1 MSYFHDLSLVESEIA
16 NCMRCGNCQA
26 QCPYYRETKSESNV
40 ARGRIRL
47 AKAVLEGGL
56 PYSPALAERLECM
69 TCYACNAN
77 CPCGVKVDKILL
89 SARAAL
95 VRDGGAPALKKIMA
109 VALKNQRMLDLFIKA
124 AARTK
129 PLFLK
134 NHPLGGHLLRF
145 SLGTDGRRLIPPFTA
160 KPFRDTHQEY
170 ISVPGAKKTA
180 AVFTGCL
187 GNYVYPQTS
196 SAVVEVLTACGF
208 NVIIPKEQHCCGA
221 PLSLNGVVDAA
232 EVLAKSHVDIF
243 SNTKADVI
251 VTACGTCGESFK
263 KKYPELLD
271 GRASYAARAAEIASK
286 TYDIA
291 QIACEYILSGSQQ
304 LKEIGM
310 TVTYHEP
317 CHLGRGMGVV
327 NEPPALFKKIPGL
340 TFVPLKEP
348 SRCCGNAGS
357 FNITHYDLS
366 LKILKHKLADIDN
379 TGAETVVTGC
389 SACRM
394 QLADGMAREG
404 KKLRILHTAE
414 LLAMS
419 LGRGV

>member
-1 MSYFHDLSLVESEIA
+1 MSHFHDLSLVGEEIA

-47 AKAVLEGGL
+47 AKAILEGSL
-56 PYSPALAERLECM
+56 SYSPALAERLECM

-95 VRDGGAPALKKIMA
+95 VRDGGAPALKKVMA

-124 AARTK
+124 AAGAK

-134 NHPLGGHLLRF
+134 THPLGGHLLRF
-145 SLGTDGRRLIPPFTA
+145 SFGLDGRRIIPQFTA
-160 KPFRDTHQEY
+160 KSFRDSHPEY

-180 AVFTGCL
+180 ALFTGCL
-187 GNYVYPQTS
+187 GNYVYPKTP
-196 SAVVEVLTACGF
+196 SAVVEILTKSGF

-232 EVLAKSHVDIF
+232 EALARSHVDIF
-243 SNTKADVI
+243 SNIKADVI

-271 GRASYAARAAEIASK
+271 GQTSYVARALEIASK

-291 QIACEYILSGSQQ
+291 QIACEYIRTSRSQPKDVR
-304 LKEIGM
+304 L

-317 CHLGRGMGVV
+317 CHLGRGMGVSS
-327 NEPPALFKKIPGL
+327 EPHALFKEIPGL

-379 TGAETVVTGC
+379 TGAEAVVTGC

-394 QLADGMAREG
+394 QLADGMAQEG
-404 KKLRILHTAE
+404 KKPRILHTAE

-419 LGRGV
+419 LK